1 MKKKTIQ
8 KKTIQKA
15 RGYLAPLNGMLTK
28 LETTEGTN
36 RTAQQGLTIILI
48 IAVIVSS
55 SSSSSFYYYY
65 YYYYCF
71 NSFLPQCL

>member
-48 IAVIVSS
+48 IAVI
-55 SSSSSFYYYY
+55 
-65 YYYYCF
+65 
-71 NSFLPQCL
+71 